1 MKKDIT
7 IYLIARLNSE
17 RLPNKMIIPFD
28 EINNH
33 SLFERAC
40 IKMKDLKFKNKVAI
54 GEKELIKIAN
64 KYNIEIEKRP
74 QNELDSNGKLRE
86 VFNFLSNT
94 KTSHAMLVSPCNPF
108 ITADVLNN
116 ACNVFLKNNYISMT
130 SVIKD
135 QNWYFNYD
143 YKPISPI
150 DPYKMNSKDIKLY
163 KKANVFEIFPV
174 KRFLEKGI
182 YYTFENKNDPFFYEI
197 EKKYSIDVDDE
208 TDFNIAKSLLGNY

>member
-1 MKKDIT
+1 MNRDIT

-28 EINNH
+28 KINNH

-40 IKMKDLKFKNKVAI
+40 SKMKDLKYRNKVAI
-54 GEKELIKIAN
+54 GEDSLINISN

-74 QNELDSNGKLRE
+74 QNELDSNGELRQ

-94 KTSHAMLVSPCNPF
+94 KTSHAMLISPCNPF
-108 ITADVLNN
+108 ITADVLNK
-116 ACNVFLKNNYISMT
+116 ACDIFLKNDYTSMT

-135 QNWYFNYD
+135 QNWYFDYD
-143 YKPISPI
+143 NKPITPI
-150 DPYKMNSKDIKLY
+150 DPYRMNSKDIKLF

-174 KRFLEKGI
+174 KRFLDKGI
-182 YYTFENKNDPFFYEI
+182 YYTFNNKTDPFFFEI
-197 EKKYSIDVDDE
+197 EKKHSIDVDDE
-208 TDFNIAKSLLGNY
+208 SDFNVAKSLLGD